1 MNTAIIGTLS
11 KALGPKQTPQIPEL
25 RSLTQKVVGR
35 VFYGTLLARMRASTL
50 KGNYMHGGRGE
61 DVFGAQL
68 DEVRAERMG
77 QQERRGLADALYR
90 QLAPQQ
96 ARIRK
101 ALGSTLQEGGH
112 A

>member
-1 MNTAIIGTLS
+1 MNTALIGTIS
-11 KALGPKQTPQIPEL
+11 KALAPKQTPHIPEL

-35 VFYGTLLARMRASTL
+35 VFYGTLLAKVRESTL
-50 KGNYMHGGRGE
+50 NGPYMHGGRGE
-61 DVFGAQL
+61 DTFGAQL
-68 DEVRAERMG
+68 DAIRAERMG
-77 QQERRGLADALYR
+77 EQEHRGLADALYR

-101 ALGSTLQEGGH
+101 AVGSTSNKGGH